1 MTRLRADFLL
11 LLAALIW
18 GTAFVAQKSAVDQ
31 VGPLQ
36 FVAGRFLLS
45 ALLIAPL
52 AGFEAKKAAAGLRR
66 RDVLLALLTGLCL
79 FAGAASQQIGLG
91 TTTVTNAGFITA
103 LYIAFVPLVARFV
116 SGTKLRPSVL
126 GACAVS
132 LAGAWL
138 LANHGEAAHL
148 APGDL
153 LVLGSAI
160 LFALHIILVSSFLG
174 RSPRPFFLSF
184 VQYAVCAV
192 LGGILAGATEPL
204 VVAGLRAALPAIAYA
219 GVLSGGVGYTLQ
231 IVGQR
236 HTPATEAALI
246 MSLESVF
253 AALAAAILLGERLS
267 LPAAIGCALVLLG
280 VVMVEVLPALP
291 RRRGASTAVTNGA
304 GTDGPILGEVPMD

>member
-1 MTRLRADFLL
+1 MTRLRADFML

-18 GTAFVAQKSAVDQ
+18 GTAFVAQKTAVDQ
-31 VGPLQ
+31 AGPLQ

-45 ALLIAPL
+45 ALLVAPL

-66 RDVLLALLTGLCL
+66 REVLLALVTGLCL

-116 SGTKLRPSVL
+116 SGTKLRPAVL
-126 GACAVS
+126 AACAIS

-138 LANHGEAAHL
+138 LAGHGEAAHL
-148 APGDL
+148 AAGDL

-160 LFALHIILVSSFLG
+160 LFALHIILVSTFLR
-174 RSPRPFFLSF
+174 RSQRPFFLSF

-192 LGGILAGATEPL
+192 LGVAFAGATEPL
-204 VVAGLRAALPAIAYA
+204 VLAGLRAAFPAIAYA
-219 GVLSGGVGYTLQ
+219 GLLSGGVGYTLQ

-253 AALAAAILLGERLS
+253 AALAAAILLGERLT
-267 LPAAIGCALVLLG
+267 LLGAVGCALIMFG
-280 VVMVEVLPALP
+280 VIMVEVLPALP
-291 RRRGASTAVTNGA
+291 RLWGASTPGPDA
-304 GTDGPILGEVPMD
+304 PILGEAPMD